1 MSICF
6 PRVLDVSNGFSYFF
20 GRRLMSNAVFSIKYC
35 TFWVYS
41 AIIYFFPYT
50 IVGDSS
56 RLINDGGYI
65 MLPCDDE

>member
-1 MSICF
+1 
-6 PRVLDVSNGFSYFF
+6 
-20 GRRLMSNAVFSIKYC
+20 MSNAVFSIKYC

-65 MLPCDDE
+65 MLPCDEWFVKGCCFVSTPKSYL